1 MCEGKP
7 RKNAATIVADGKP
20 LRPPP
25 AEIRRIVVLG
35 DTGCR
40 IKKKKTQDCDN
51 PAEWPYRAL
60 ARRAA
65 DAKPDLVLHVG
76 DYLYPEKHCT
86 KSSGCP
92 RLKVGYGWDI
102 WNEDFFD
109 LATPNCPLQ
118 GHRLDIEYVE
128 LRGTVLFSEAWTV
141 ADGNLKRQ
149 PPTDN
154 A

>member
-1 MCEGKP
+1 
-7 RKNAATIVADGKP
+7 
-20 LRPPP
+20 
-25 AEIRRIVVLG
+25 
-35 DTGCR
+35 
-40 IKKKKTQDCDN
+40 
-51 PAEWPYRAL
+51 
-60 ARRAA
+60 
-65 DAKPDLVLHVG
+65 
-76 DYLYPEKHCT
+76 
-86 KSSGCP
+86 
-92 RLKVGYGWDI
+92 LKVGYGWDI

>member
-1 MCEGKP
+1 MTVRANQEPLFPGDATLPHAEFPVVVCEAKP

-76 DYLYPEKHCT
+76 IISIRRSPAQN
-86 KSSGCP
+86 P
-92 RLKVGYGWDI
+92 
-102 WNEDFFD
+102 
-109 LATPNCPLQ
+109 
-118 GHRLDIEYVE
+118 
-128 LRGTVLFSEAWTV
+128 V
-141 ADGNLKRQ
+141 AVRD
-149 PPTDN
+149 
-154 A
+154 